1 MCTAPPNGSRNN
13 RPLTLII
20 TLWPNR
26 GEIPHPTQPLPAIY
40 YFQLTKP
47 HLETRTVST
56 SFPIVRATSNL
67 HWECMSADS
76 KEERI
81 RGAEEERRN
90 DDEIRT
96 GNVYIGDYNSI
107 RYEYSPRSIVAH

>member
-1 MCTAPPNGSRNN
+1 MSPGFSRS
-13 RPLTLII
+13 PLCA
-20 TLWPNR
+20 R
-26 GEIPHPTQPLPAIY
+26 HP
-40 YFQLTKP
+40 
-47 HLETRTVST
+47 
-56 SFPIVRATSNL
+56 NL
-67 HWECMSADS
+67 HRECMSADS

>member
-1 MCTAPPNGSRNN
+1 
-13 RPLTLII
+13 
-20 TLWPNR
+20 
-26 GEIPHPTQPLPAIY
+26 
-40 YFQLTKP
+40 
-47 HLETRTVST
+47 
-56 SFPIVRATSNL
+56 
-67 HWECMSADS
+67 MSADS

-107 RYEYSPRSIVAH
+107 RYEYSPRSIIAY